1 MGSEPS
7 GEVYLPDSVRTAV
20 KVLVVG
26 PFAVGKSTFVNTLS
40 EIEPLHTEETM
51 TRDGAV
57 VDDLHGITDKTTTT
71 VALDFGRRTLSDRV
85 VLYMFG
91 TPGQQRFLSMWEDLA
106 HGALGALVLADV
118 ARLEESFDVI
128 SVLEERGLPYGVA
141 INDFNSVDIPSHEE
155 LREAFDLLPEIPL
168 VTCDAR
174 DRSATARAMISL
186 VEHVLAS
193 PLQHAQESA

>member
-26 PFAVGKSTFVNTLS
+26 PFAVGKSTFVDTLS

-141 INDFNSVDIPSHEE
+141 INDFSSVDIPSHEE

-174 DRSATARAMISL
+174 DRSGTARAMISL

-193 PLQHAQESA
+193 PFQHAQESA